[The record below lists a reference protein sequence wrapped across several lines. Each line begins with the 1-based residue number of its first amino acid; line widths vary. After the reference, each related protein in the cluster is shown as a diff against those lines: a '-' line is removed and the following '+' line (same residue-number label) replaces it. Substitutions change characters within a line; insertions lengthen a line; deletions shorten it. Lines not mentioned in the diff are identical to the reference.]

1 MKQFLAND
9 GQAFKIRVTIND
21 CVMPADLK
29 HLRFTG
35 EQYDND
41 GKKIDESSY
50 DFFLNA
56 EQIRELGENLKSAV
70 A

>member
-9 GQAFKIRVTIND
+9 GKSFKIRVTVKD
-21 CVMPADLK
+21 CVAPEGLK

-41 GKKIDESSY
+41 GNKTEESSY
-50 DFFLNA
+50 DFFLDA
-56 EQIRELGENLKSAV
+56 EQIRELGENLKHSV